1 MYILQFI
8 PRGWIL
14 DEVIERVEKRGDR
27 KILDRVMQMAL
38 DPFRNSWGLDRDE
51 EERFC
56 GDVPR
61 YKRAMMCSCS
71 S

>member
-1 MYILQFI
+1 VEKGGEREILQ
-8 PRGWIL
+8 
-14 DEVIERVEKRGDR
+14 
-27 KILDRVMQMAL
+27 RVMQMAL
-38 DPFRNSWGLDRDE
+38 NPFEERWGWDEGE

-61 YKRAMMCSCS
+61 QGRAMQCSCS

>member
-1 MYILQFI
+1 MSQQFI

-14 DEVIERVEKRGDR
+14 DEVIERVERKGDR
-27 KILDRVMQMAL
+27 AVLGRVMQMAL
-38 DPFRNSWGLDRDE
+38 NPFEEEWGLNKEE

-61 YKRAMMCSCS
+61 FKRAMMCSCS